1 MVKSVRE
8 ARFERGN
15 GVAVPTAPKRQR
27 RSREVGKGNHE
38 EEEDDE

>member
-15 GVAVPTAPKRQR
+15 GVAVPTAPLRER
-27 RSREVGKGNHE
+27 CSREGGKGKHE

>member
-8 ARFERGN
+8 A
-15 GVAVPTAPKRQR
+15 TASPCPPR
-27 RSREVGKGNHE
+27 RKEREVGKGKHE